1 MIEELPDINL
11 TIEDYYE
18 YQDIELLDYVYE
30 VANHFLPNIDG
41 LPSKAPA
48 VFCERFHERNLSIEE
63 RYERHKKFYIS
74 ILSFD
79 DYLKYHSDEKPLKSN
94 FMERYLNN
102 RELQDTIESFG
113 LDVSKLWYLL
123 LFVHDYIEDIGNNS
137 PTIGKSTLQDFNDFA
152 NKLSEATS
160 ITLKKDNRKSYAV
173 EREDTIR
180 IIQAALQHY
189 IKIVNSEEL
198 NGTLDSHPL
207 NFKDKSFLDISY
219 KKWKFAEIFLHFLK
233 DRKATVPKN
242 SIYNVSKDKML
253 FISRLI
259 YTVEYDGK
267 RYNEEYDSEGNKNR
281 MLSNLLRRYMKEEFP
296 PVIGLHYN

>member
-18 YQDIELLDYVYE
+18 YQDVELLDYVYE

-74 ILSFD
+74 NLSFD
-79 DYLKYHSDEKPLKSN
+79 DYLEYHSDEKPLKDN
-94 FMERYLNN
+94 FMERYLSKK
-102 RELQDTIESFG
+102 ELQETIEAFG

-137 PTIGKSTLQDFNDFA
+137 PTIDKSTLQDFNDFA
-152 NKLSEATS
+152 DKLSEATS

-180 IIQAALQHY
+180 IIQAALQHC
-189 IKIVNSEEL
+189 IKIVNSGEL

-207 NFKDKSFLDISY
+207 NLIDKSHLNTSY
-219 KKWKFAEIFLHFLK
+219 KKWKFAEILQYFLK
-233 DRKATVPKN
+233 DRKATKAKN
-242 SIYNVSKDKML
+242 CLVSKDKML

-259 YTVEYDGK
+259 YVAGYEND
-267 RYNEEYDSEGNKNR
+267 RYYESHDKDAKPNR
-281 MLSNLLRRYMKEEFP
+281 MLSNLLRRYQKEDFP
-296 PVIGLHYN
+296 LVIGRHYTQ